1 MLDKYRAPVAALVF
15 ALLLTAC
22 GRGGP
27 APAGAGAMPAVSVV
41 TVEPQKLTLSTQ
53 LPGRTAPL
61 RIAEIR
67 PQVNGLIQRRLFT
80 EGAEVKAG
88 QVLYQIDPAP
98 FQAALD
104 TALAGLARAEASRH
118 SIRAR
123 AERVKDLL
131 ADRAVSQQDHDDADA
146 ALKQVDAEI
155 ASWKAQVETARINL
169 GYTKVTAPISGRIG
183 KSSVTDGA
191 LVTAFQAT
199 ALATIQQLDPIYVD
213 VTQSTSDLLRLRR
226 RFESGHLQANG
237 ADLNK
242 VKLILEDGTPYG
254 PEGTLQFRDVSVEP
268 STGSVVL
275 RMVFPNSKGILLPE
289 MFVRAEIREG
299 TNEQAICIPQQSVLR
314 NAKGEPYAFVANAE
328 DKVEMRLLSLER
340 EVGDQW
346 LVTSGV
352 KSGDRVIVEGVQSLQ
367 MLRPGTPVTVKP
379 VPFAPAGAA
388 APAAAAPAPAPATK

>member
-1 MLDKYRAPVAALVF
+1 MVDKYRAPLAALVI
-15 ALLLTAC
+15 AVLLTAC
-22 GRGGP
+22 GQGGQ
-27 APAGAGAMPAVSVV
+27 APARAGGMPSVSVV
-41 TVEPQKLTLSTQ
+41 TVEPQNLTLSTQ

-67 PQVNGLIQRRLFT
+67 PQVNGLVQRRLFT
-80 EGAEVKAG
+80 EGSEVKAG

-98 FQAALD
+98 FEAALNS
-104 TALAGLARAEASRH
+104 ALAGLARSEASRY
-118 SIRAR
+118 SLKAR

-131 ADRAVSQQDHDDADA
+131 ADKAVSQQDHDDAEA
-146 ALKQVDAEI
+146 ALKQAEAEI

-169 GYTKVTAPISGRIG
+169 GYTRVTAPISGRIG

-191 LVTAFQAT
+191 LVTAFQAS

-226 RFESGHLQANG
+226 RLEAGQLKSKG

-242 VKLILEDGTPYG
+242 VKLILEDGTSYAH
-254 PEGTLQFRDVSVEP
+254 EGTLQFRDVTVDP

-275 RMVFPNSKGILLPE
+275 RMIFPNPKGILLPE
-289 MFVRAEIREG
+289 MFVRAEIKEG
-299 TNEQAICIPQQSVLR
+299 TNEQAICVPQQGVMR
-314 NAKGEPYAFVANAE
+314 NTKGEPYAFVANAE
-328 DKVEMRLLSLER
+328 DKVEMRLLTLER

-388 APAAAAPAPAPATK
+388 AAAAPAPAPAAK